1 MSLKLRS
8 KETSVETFDVIV
20 EGRLDS
26 ATFKQLETFLDG
38 IIRPSI
44 KGIRFDLAG
53 LEYLSSMGLRVFLK
67 TSKNLKT
74 SGAKMAMINLQPQ
87 IKKVFEIA
95 NALGPM
101 TVFESVEEADRYF
114 DIMQKQEL
122 EKQNR

>member
-1 MSLKLRS
+1 MSLKIRS
-8 KETSVETFDVIV
+8 KETAVESFDVFV

-44 KGIRFDLAG
+44 KGLRFDLSG

-67 TSKNLKT
+67 TSKTLKAH
-74 SGAKMAMINLQPQ
+74 GAKMAMINLQPQ

-114 DIMQKQEL
+114 DIMQKQEI
-122 EKQNR
+122 EKQKT